1 MPTDK
6 PRFLVSRC
14 YSIVTPE
21 SARIGD
27 TAENGFVFEREPMSL
42 AQAVDELRDCVE
54 LSAWPIRSPRDLNG
68 HEWAE
73 TEMEPEDY
81 SSADERQES
90 VHFRNIRGGNISP
103 ANLFRLFCLA
113 GLISR

>member
-1 MPTDK
+1 MASDK

-14 YSIVTPE
+14 YSIVTPQ

-54 LSAWPIRSPRDLNG
+54 LSACPVRSPRDLCG
-68 HEWAE
+68 HEWAS
-73 TEMEPEDY
+73 TEPCTDY
-81 SSADERQES
+81 TTGDDRTES
-90 VHFRNIRGGNISP
+90 VHVEDIEGSELSP

-113 GLISR
+113 GLIAR

>member
-1 MPTDK
+1 MASDK

-27 TAENGFVFEREPMSL
+27 TAEDGFVSEREPMSL

-68 HEWAE
+68 NEWGC
-73 TEMEPEDY
+73 MEPVLDY
-81 SSADERQES
+81 RTGNDRTES
-90 VHFRNIRGGNISP
+90 VHIKSIHGGNVSP